1 MTTRVRTTEAVMET
15 LLTRIL
21 GEGAFAEVLAE
32 APGLLAASRGSDGE
46 KQFALHA
53 LRTQALTCTADLEGL
68 LLSARTL
75 LTVTPPDRAHEA
87 GTLAT
92 NAFICTGR
100 YADAL
105 AMEGWTR
112 EHAGGTPSWDDG
124 QPILHQINL
133 AEADYARGDWDT
145 AWRRLEALQ
154 AIDPAE
160 REEWSPLLVHGL
172 RAQRAW
178 VAAHLGLEEPLR
190 AFLDHFDPDA
200 LSPLYRAEQH
210 FGVAAV
216 YLQLQTGL
224 HDLALEAAREGQR
237 HAVRASSER
246 NALFLLARIH
256 QARGRTEAALDLYAQ
271 GAAHPY
277 RGQGGDALFAWG
289 ELLAAEGRAEEAA
302 HAFTLAVARDPESE
316 GARRSAAKDL

>member
-21 GEGAFAEVLAE
+21 GEGAFAEVLAQ
-32 APGLLAASRGSDGE
+32 ASGRLAASRGSDAQ

-53 LRTQALTCTADLEGL
+53 LRTQALTCTAELEAL

-92 NAFICTGR
+92 NAFICAGR

-105 AMEGWTR
+105 AMEGWAR
-112 EHAGGTPSWDDG
+112 DHAGGTPSWDDG

-133 AEADYARGDWDT
+133 AEADYARGDWNA

-178 VAAHLGLEEPLR
+178 AAAHLDLEEPQR
-190 AFLDHFDPDA
+190 AFLDQFDPDA

-210 FGVAAV
+210 FCVATV
-216 YLQLQTGL
+216 YLRKGL
-224 HDLALEAAREGQR
+224 HDLALEAALEGQR

-246 NALFLLARIH
+246 NALFLLARVH
-256 QARGRTEAALDLYAQ
+256 GAQGRTERALDLYAQ